1 MLNNLWIF
9 IGSLLFLIISY
20 CMFENYISFIIAFY
34 ISFLVSLFVNNNYR
48 YSELFIIRFNQ
59 IFVVNLLKLIIF
71 LIVLLYIL
79 YYFDFITQIFA
90 DGGDIVDSSP
100 INTNINK
107 INNSSNISNKDDVI
121 VTSKVVVDKTA
132 EVVTNVIT
140 DSLGKM
146 IEGVTTAAGAGS
158 AAGVVGAKIIS
169 SMGKT
174 PVGKRIV
181 AGVTAATLT
190 AGGVSG
196 AIKTVNSIIM
206 NKSLATPATA
216 SQEDTQG
223 IVDSVAN
230 IYPQTRSNS
239 PMEDFIHS
247 VLESNEITSPL
258 ENLLDCQIYFGVL
271 ILISIS
277 GIIMILCLW
286 FYNKYNIILIKYI
299 IGTNLGNKIMGKFV
313 NLNFIKNMNDR
324 FLLSFLFIYIMI
336 LIFCLLFQIYIAVE
350 LRVNLVEYIE
360 VHNLIKKAG

>member
-9 IGSLLFLIISY
+9 IGSLLILIISY
-20 CMFENYISFIIAFY
+20 CMFESYISFIIAFY
-34 ISFLVSLFVNNNYR
+34 ISFLVSLFVNNNYK
-48 YSELFIIRFNQ
+48 YSELFIIRLLRNQ
-59 IFVVNLLKLIIF
+59 IFAVNFLKFIIF
-71 LIVLLYIL
+71 LIVFLYIL
-79 YYFDFITQIFA
+79 YYFDLITQIFA
-90 DGGDIVDSSP
+90 DGGDIVDGSNS
-100 INTNINK
+100 NINK
-107 INNSSNISNKDDVI
+107 TNNSSNNSNKDDVI

-158 AAGVVGAKIIS
+158 AAGVVGAKIVS

-174 PVGKRIV
+174 PLGKRIV

-196 AIKTVNSIIM
+196 AIKTVNSLAM
-206 NKSLATPATA
+206 NKYLHSATA
-216 SQEDTQG
+216 SHTQG
-223 IVDSVAN
+223 NIDSVAN
-230 IYPQTRSNS
+230 TSTKTRSNS
-239 PMEDFIHS
+239 PIEDFIHS
-247 VLESNEITSPL
+247 VLESNEIISPL
-258 ENLLDCQIYFGVL
+258 ENLLDCQIYFGAL
-271 ILISIS
+271 MLISIS

-286 FYNKYNIILIKYI
+286 MYNKYNIILIKYI

-324 FLLSFLFIYIMI
+324 FLLSFLFIYIMV

-360 VHNLIKKAG
+360 VYNIIKKAG